1 MFARV
6 GHISPAV
13 SQREMWRTDDRFFG
27 IEDRAARRRH
37 SREAVSVICI
47 ASVLVG
53 VGCYIAA
60 INEVPFVSAFLFTVA
75 VHVYHRLPVLN
86 ALRAPQAPMLVAA
99 LAIGTVFFTFT
110 IPLAYWLEGAF
121 SRAGVKNMERQTAR
135 LKRLQ
140 IERKTRRRNDDD
152 FKVA

>member
-1 MFARV
+1 
-6 GHISPAV
+6 
-13 SQREMWRTDDRFFG
+13 
-27 IEDRAARRRH
+27 
-37 SREAVSVICI
+37 VICI

-53 VGCYIAA
+53 LGCYIAA

-75 VHVYHRLPVLN
+75 VQVYHRLPVLD

-99 LAIGTVFFTFT
+99 LAIGMVFFIFT
-110 IPLAYWLEGAF
+110 LPLTYWLADVF
-121 SRAGVKNMERQTAR
+121 SRGGVKSMERQTAR

-140 IERKTRRRNDDD
+140 IERKTRGRNNDD